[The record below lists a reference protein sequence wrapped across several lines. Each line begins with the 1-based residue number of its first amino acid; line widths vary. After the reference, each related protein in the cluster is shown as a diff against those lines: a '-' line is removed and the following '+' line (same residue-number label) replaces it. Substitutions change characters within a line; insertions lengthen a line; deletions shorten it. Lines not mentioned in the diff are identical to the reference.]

1 MNPLDL
7 GVVGFI
13 ALSALF
19 AFARGFVREALSI
32 VAWVGA
38 ALATLYGYNYVYG
51 FFGPL
56 VQNPLLSE
64 VIAVGGTFL
73 VSLIVLTMVT
83 GIVARAV
90 RWSAMSP
97 IDRTLGLI
105 FGLARGLAL
114 VSLAYLLLDVYLP
127 KGERPPWMTEAKS
140 TPYLAEGAEVLRTFL
155 PESLKLKSATSA
167 EEAPRHSDPEKEA
180 ERARSAL
187 AKPAAPDLT
196 PPAAAPGYRPSERRD
211 LNRFINNQ

>member
-1 MNPLDL
+1 
-7 GVVGFI
+7 
-13 ALSALF
+13 
-19 AFARGFVREALSI
+19 VREALSI

-56 VQNPLLSE
+56 VQNPLLTE

-90 RWSAMSP
+90 RWSALSP

-114 VSLAYLLLDVYLP
+114 ASLAYLLLDVYLP

-140 TPYLAEGAEVLRTFL
+140 TPYLAEGAEVLRAFL

-167 EEAPRHSDPEKEA
+167 EETPSRPDPAKEA
-180 ERARSAL
+180 ERAMRAL
-187 AKPAAPDLT
+187 AKPAT
-196 PPAAAPGYRPSERRD
+196 PEPAAPGYRPSERRD